1 MRSLLRAL
9 ILSCVAIPFN
19 GSGAHAAFTVTESK
33 TISGLT
39 GSAEFAGAGVNSY
52 PLSEL
57 YSVTYTE
64 TVTVEG
70 FVDFQAGAGG
80 AVISYLP
87 GVSRILSF
95 NGVDRGN
102 RLDNGAVGSVTLG
115 ANESVHI
122 PYSFTYGVNSGF
134 DPSQSDIV
142 NPFTLTHSF
151 DDRFRFLVFSGG
163 ATISS
168 RGLTDARSDFTVTYT
183 YMPAPPGAVMC
194 LTALPGLFFIRRRR
208 AR

>member
-9 ILSCVAIPFN
+9 ILSCVAIPFT

-80 AVISYLP
+80 AVISYRP
-87 GVSRILSF
+87 GVLSTLGF
-95 NGVDRGN
+95 NGIADGG
-102 RLDNGAVGSVTLG
+102 RLDYGGAASVTLSP
-115 ANESVHI
+115 NERAHVS
-122 PYSFTYGVNSGF
+122 YTFTYTINGAF

-142 NPFTLTHSF
+142 NPFTLGHGF
-151 DDRFRFLVFSGG
+151 DDRFRFLVFNGS
-163 ATISS
+163 ASAVPQ
-168 RGLTDARSDFTVTYT
+168 GLTDAHADFAVTYT

-194 LTALPGLFFIRRRR
+194 LTALPGLFFIRRRL